1 MREPRAPVRPW
12 QGRSTAGLGL
22 WSWLRRR
29 LCGCSPRCPCCCR
42 RGKIKYFSFRSF
54 TRFTSGER
62 DAPESQVRLAPRG
75 CWVPGARV
83 GAGTGTRL
91 CPVPVWGRAG
101 PAWPWP
107 SAACQEREGAGG
119 DRAASPSQSCHPS
132 LCWQL
137 GLQVGA
143 ALVLGAL
150 GPLCCRGWHSD
161 RGGDRPGT
169 GSRRMGTF
177 RDADLCCPQQQTLG
191 RRGCTFPSD
200 SSGRKG
206 PDPAHPSQRWEQRDR
221 AVLGRSSAAAR
232 DTLGRQQ
239 LHGDVAAQGQG
250 CSHCQELLGTR
261 QAQQDQ
267 DSPGHSPV
275 AGWAPESRG
284 GAKRRAEEPEGAGS
298 PAAG

>member
-12 QGRSTAGLGL
+12 HGRSTAGLGL

-91 CPVPVWGRAG
+91 CPVPCGAVVGQPGRGRALRARSGKVQEVTGQPALRRAVTPRCAGSWGCRLGLPRCWGRWVPCAAG
-101 PAWPWP
+101 DGTGTGVGTDLG
-107 SAACQEREGAGG
+107 QGAGG
-119 DRAASPSQSCHPS
+119 WGHLEMLISAVPSSSP
-132 LCWQL
+132 
-137 GLQVGA
+137 
-143 ALVLGAL
+143 
-150 GPLCCRGWHSD
+150 R
-161 RGGDRPGT
+161 
-169 GSRRMGTF
+169 
-177 RDADLCCPQQQTLG
+177 G
-191 RRGCTFPSD
+191 RRGCTFLSD

-206 PDPAHPSQRWEQRDR
+206 PDPSHPSQRWEQRDR
-221 AVLGRSSAAAR
+221 GVLGRSSAAAR
-232 DTLGRQQ
+232 DILGRQQ
-239 LHGDVAAQGQG
+239 LHGDAAAQGQG
-250 CSHCQELLGTR
+250 CSHCQELLGTT
-261 QAQQDQ
+261 QVQQDQ

-284 GAKRRAEEPEGAGS
+284 RAKRRAEEPEDAGS